1 MVMKQFCSIV
11 FLVLWGSFSHAQLTV
26 KVVTMDRSTRDP
38 VHRVDIALSGSVT
51 ANALT
56 NKNGIACFKV
66 ASGDSI
72 TINCEH
78 LAYASETRD
87 LVAKGKPQ
95 DTITV
100 TVFLRFVKTQ
110 NLNEFVVY
118 PKGVPRPVF
127 KSERVSVDD
136 FEFLPDGK
144 MVLLTYART
153 KKKGTEL
160 CLYDGEKVVGE
171 INLKEPGNELIRD
184 FRGNPHVVT
193 NTSVYGL
200 TAEDGTMYIG
210 ELAKD
215 YYMSYIAPIVDTT
228 ISKYF
233 FSNYNP
239 SYPAF
244 EYYTFGMADSAY
256 RKIANIEDELMM
268 ELYRSEYKWV
278 DVRTKL
284 WAKEME
290 HETGIDAEIW
300 VGANYFTQS
309 VYYKELYAPLF
320 ERNDTVFVFDHYKNL
335 LFSFDREG
343 DVLDSVPIFYHLQ
356 PKQTGWQKL
365 LIQDQLTGQ
374 VYSVYESTGQ
384 MTLRRIDLATGEL
397 KETIPLYYKYP
408 DKILIR
414 GNRVYYTYR
423 EFETAQKKYLYE
435 EKLPFDFPEAGML
448 NGDPVTQQ

>member
-1 MVMKQFCSIV
+1 MKQFCLIV
-11 FLVLWGSFSHAQLTV
+11 FFCLCGFAVRAQVLV

-38 VHRVDIALSGSVT
+38 IHHVEIALSGAVNTHAFTSKKGE
-51 ANALT
+51 AL
-56 NKNGIACFKV
+56 FK
-66 ASGDSI
+66 ATPGDSI
-72 TINCEH
+72 KIDCEH

-87 LVAKGKPQ
+87 IVVKGKPQ

-100 TVFLRFVKTQ
+100 TVFMRFVKTQ

-136 FEFLPDGK
+136 FEFMPDGR
-144 MVLLTYART
+144 MILLTYART

-160 CLYDGEKVVGE
+160 CLYDGEKILGE
-171 INLKEPGNELIRD
+171 IGLKEPGNELIRD

-193 NTSVYGL
+193 NSSVYGL
-200 TAEDGTMYIG
+200 TAEDGKVYVG
-210 ELAKD
+210 ELQKD
-215 YYMSYIAPIVDTT
+215 YYFSYIAPIVDTT

-233 FSNYNP
+233 FSNFDPN
-239 SYPAF
+239 YPAF
-244 EYYTFGMADSAY
+244 GYYTFGAEDSVY
-256 RKIANIEDELMM
+256 RKIVNIEDDLMM

-278 DVRTKL
+278 DIRTKL

-290 HETGIDAEIW
+290 NETGIDAEIW

-309 VYYKELYAPLF
+309 IYYKELYAPLF
-320 ERNDTVFVFDHYKNL
+320 ERNDSIFVFDHYKNL
-335 LFSFDREG
+335 LFSFDQEG
-343 DVLDSVPIFYHLQ
+343 NKRDSIPIFYHLQ
-356 PKQTGWQKL
+356 EKQTGWQKL

-374 VYSVYESTGQ
+374 IYSVYEKNGQ
-384 MTLRRIDLATGEL
+384 VTLRRIDLATGEL
-397 KETIPLYYKYP
+397 KESIPLYYKYP
-408 DKILIR
+408 DKVLIR

-435 EKLPFDFPEAGML
+435 EKLPFEFPEASML